1 MSQQLSVV
9 PPSEEDTR
17 AKLLFRN
24 PEFKKDLNF
33 TCRLGG
39 NYAAERG
46 IEVGNLYPIYD
57 ITDEGIAD
65 AYLGDAEVT
74 HILTCM
80 LKDIPKLVYTNE
92 HDPECRNPIG
102 LYWEL
107 REIYEAM
114 TGRRIKP
121 DNFITCIGFMVRP

>member
-9 PPSEEDTR
+9 PPSKEDTR

-46 IEVGNLYPIYD
+46 IEVGNLYPIYA
-57 ITDEGIAD
+57 IND
-65 AYLGDAEVT
+65 AGEPEDYLGDAEVT
-74 HILTCM
+74 HVLTCM
-80 LKDIPKLVYTNE
+80 LKDIPIWERHT
-92 HDPECRNPIG
+92 DSG
-102 LYWEL
+102 LN
-107 REIYEAM
+107 A
-114 TGRRIKP
+114 G
-121 DNFITCIGFMVRP
+121 CIMVSRSY